1 MRPYQKRKLVIDP
14 FELQIKTT
22 IQEVSYVI
30 CKSTLTTT
38 RHRSTRF
45 FASSLLTF
53 LDLKNGII
61 SGRRRN
67 NYLIGDLHHIAVYSH
82 FVFNALWVIQHVPK
96 IDAGASE
103 RPYERNISIFFN
115 PQTVKSTPDCYG
127 SKKIFSE

>member
-1 MRPYQKRKLVIDP
+1 MRPYPKRKLVIDP

-22 IQEVSYVI
+22 IQEISYVI

-96 IDAGASE
+96 IDAGASDLT
-103 RPYERNISIFFN
+103 RKIYQFCFFFN
-115 PQTVKSTPDCYG
+115 PQNGEINSRFSRVK
-127 SKKIFSE
+127 